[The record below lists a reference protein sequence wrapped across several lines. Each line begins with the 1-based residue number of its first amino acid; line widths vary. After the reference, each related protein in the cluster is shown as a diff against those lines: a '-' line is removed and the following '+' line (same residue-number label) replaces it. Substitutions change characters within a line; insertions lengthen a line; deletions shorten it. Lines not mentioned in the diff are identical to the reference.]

1 MESSNLYG
9 FIGIGGPWVE
19 FIGFLPRVW
28 FYEVPNHQF
37 KCCEVVLDEFH
48 VGFEELLLKG
58 ECWVF

>member
-1 MESSNLYG
+1 MESSYLYG
-9 FIGIGGPWVE
+9 FVRIGGPRVE

-48 VGFEELLLKG
+48 VGFEELL
-58 ECWVF
+58 

>member
-1 MESSNLYG
+1 MESSYLYG
-9 FIGIGGPWVE
+9 FVGIGGPWVE

-48 VGFEELLLKG
+48 VGFEKLL
-58 ECWVF
+58 